1 MAARMACL
9 LIVAHGTRA
18 HCLMR
23 VSCMAKPTPA
33 MLRSAVPPRPMRPPI
48 LMASEQSAVEELSSV
63 VAAEPRMSPTDE
75 EISNLAKIFSVY
87 DTSGDGSIDLGEM
100 QAALARAGKPVSRCV
115 DMGHGM
121 PQPCRTSHTGTR
133 ISASCVP

>member
-9 LIVAHGTRA
+9 LIVAHGTLA

-23 VSCMAKPTPA
+23 ASCMSKPMPA
-33 MLRSAVPPRPMRPPI
+33 MLRSAVPPRLPV

>member
-1 MAARMACL
+1 MAGRMACL
-9 LIVAHGTRA
+9 LILAHGTLA
-18 HCLMR
+18 HCFVR
-23 VSCMAKPTPA
+23 GASCMARPMPA
-33 MLRSAVPPRPMRPPI
+33 MLRSAVPPRLPV

-87 DTSGDGSIDLGEM
+87 DTSGDGSIDLEEM